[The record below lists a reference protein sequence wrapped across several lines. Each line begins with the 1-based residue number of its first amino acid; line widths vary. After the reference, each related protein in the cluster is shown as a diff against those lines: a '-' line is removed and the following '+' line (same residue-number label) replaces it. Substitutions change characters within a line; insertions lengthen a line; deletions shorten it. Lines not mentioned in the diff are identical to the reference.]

1 MTVFWL
7 FEKKKSKAIN
17 ELSKQ
22 SHSIYIIKH
31 YIITFFFDYHGFEQ
45 ENTTKTPRGNR
56 LKNLEFSFSPEK
68 KTYLYS
74 KNCGKIN
81 IGEKNDRKRL

>member
-1 MTVFWL
+1 MDLNKKTQQKPLGKL
-7 FEKKKSKAIN
+7 F
-17 ELSKQ
+17 
-22 SHSIYIIKH
+22 
-31 YIITFFFDYHGFEQ
+31 GFL
-45 ENTTKTPRGNR
+45 RGNR

-81 IGEKNDRKRL
+81 IGEKYDRKRL

>member
-1 MTVFWL
+1 MDLNKKTQQKPLGKL
-7 FEKKKSKAIN
+7 F
-17 ELSKQ
+17 
-22 SHSIYIIKH
+22 
-31 YIITFFFDYHGFEQ
+31 GFL
-45 ENTTKTPRGNR
+45 RGNR
-56 LKNLEFSFSPEK
+56 LKNLEFSFSQEK

>member
-1 MTVFWL
+1 M
-7 FEKKKSKAIN
+7 
-17 ELSKQ
+17 
-22 SHSIYIIKH
+22 H
-31 YIITFFFDYHGFEQ
+31 YIITVFFDYHEFEQ
-45 ENTTKTPRGNR
+45 EITRKNRGNR

-81 IGEKNDRKRL
+81 IGEKYDRKRL

>member
-1 MTVFWL
+1 MNL
-7 FEKKKSKAIN
+7 NKKSQEKT
-17 ELSKQ
+17 LGKL
-22 SHSIYIIKH
+22 
-31 YIITFFFDYHGFEQ
+31 FGFLRE
-45 ENTTKTPRGNR
+45 NR
-56 LKNLEFSFSPEK
+56 LKNLKFSFSPEK

>member
-1 MTVFWL
+1 M
-7 FEKKKSKAIN
+7 
-17 ELSKQ
+17 
-22 SHSIYIIKH
+22 H
-31 YIITFFFDYHGFEQ
+31 YIITVFFDYHEFELEITRKNPGKVVGFLRE
-45 ENTTKTPRGNR
+45 NR
-56 LKNLEFSFSPEK
+56 LKTLEFSFSPEK